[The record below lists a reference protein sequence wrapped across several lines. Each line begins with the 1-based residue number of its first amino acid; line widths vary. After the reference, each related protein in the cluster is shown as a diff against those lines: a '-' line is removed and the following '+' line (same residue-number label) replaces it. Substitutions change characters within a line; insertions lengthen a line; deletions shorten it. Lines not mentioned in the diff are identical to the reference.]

1 MALMPDAVA
10 AFTSPRLASNRSS
23 RACSSWSAASSSAWF
38 LVSVSA
44 VASTRAAALARPANS
59 AMGVSALT
67 ARAYL
72 TTPLAPIACFGI
84 PPDERQPD
92 GQTDSPRPSGK
103 SAILVGAGIFLSRI
117 AGIGRE
123 AAVAGF
129 IGAGR
134 TGDAYRAA
142 LIIPRLLQ
150 NLLGEGVLSAS
161 FIPIYSQLVEQGRR
175 KDAGRLAGAVFGL
188 LAVVTGLVVLA
199 GWVLAKPLVSLLLWR
214 LSDDTTDLTVELVRV
229 MFAGIGFIVL
239 AAWALGVLNAH
250 RRFFLSYAAPVIW
263 NAAQIAFMVG
273 AWLVWHDVDPT
284 TRASDVARL
293 AAWGV
298 VLGGALQ
305 FLVQVPLVLRL
316 VPTLRLNLSW
326 RRPDVRIV
334 LNRFWPA
341 LIGRGVVQVSAYVDL
356 ILAGLLA
363 GGAIAAL
370 GFAQVIYFLP
380 ISLFA
385 MSVAASDLPEMVRE
399 QGDPETLLRRLQTG
413 LDRIGFYV
421 LFSAVAFITMGGLIV
436 GALLERGQFNGDQTV
451 QVWWILAAYSLG
463 LVATA
468 SARLLQNA
476 CFAAG
481 DAKGPAR
488 VAVVR
493 VLLGRRGGGGA
504 HVQLRLLRGGQRQ
517 RGAPGRLQGAV
528 PAVGRG
534 AGRGSCAAGSGGP
547 GPGQHGGRMGGIRH
561 LAPPGPPP
569 AAPPPAGA
577 GADGTPGHCRPVRR
591 RAGRGPSLGP
601 RASAAAGRRAVR
613 AVGDRGGVRGFGA
626 GLGCGRRRRGRG
638 LDGAGLGPDQGNVDQ
653 ALIRG

>member
-1 MALMPDAVA
+1 MADTPNS
-10 AFTSPRLASNRSS
+10 TRSS
-23 RACSSWSAASSSAWF
+23 
-38 LVSVSA
+38 
-44 VASTRAAALARPANS
+44 
-59 AMGVSALT
+59 
-67 ARAYL
+67 
-72 TTPLAPIACFGI
+72 
-84 PPDERQPD
+84 
-92 GQTDSPRPSGK
+92 GK
-103 SAILVGAGIFLSRI
+103 GAILVGAGIFLSRVS
-117 AGIGRE
+117 GIGRE
-123 AAVAGF
+123 VAVAAF

-134 TGDAYRAA
+134 VGDAYRAA
-142 LIIPRLLQ
+142 LTIPRLLQ

-188 LAVVTGLVVLA
+188 LAVITGLFVLA

-214 LSDDTTDLTVELVRV
+214 LSDDTADLTVELVRV

-263 NAAQIAFMVG
+263 NVAQVAFMVG
-273 AWLVWHDVDPT
+273 AWLVWHDVDPA
-284 TRASDVARL
+284 TRASDIARM

-316 VPTLRLNLSW
+316 VPTLRLSLNW
-326 RRPDVRIV
+326 RRPDVGVV
-334 LNRFWPA
+334 LNRFGPA

-385 MSVAASDLPEMVRE
+385 MSVAASDLPEMARE
-399 QGDPETLLRRLQTG
+399 QGDPEALVRRLQTG

-421 LFSAVAFITMGGLIV
+421 LFSAVAFITLGGLIV

-463 LVATA
+463 LVASA
-468 SARLLQNA
+468 SSRLLQNA

-493 VLLGRRGGGGA
+493 VALAAAVGVVLMFSFDSYAVINGSVERLGDFKVLSPLSDAERADGA
-504 HVQLRLLRGGQRQ
+504 VRLGAVGLALGSTVAAWLEYGILRHRVRFLLRRRTV
-517 RGAPGRLQGAV
+517 RGPTGRLAV
-528 PAVGRG
+528 AALSAAVLGG
-534 AGRGSCAAGSGGP
+534 VLAWGLEPLPLLVSAPVALLVTGGIYVVLGRGSG
-547 GPGQHGGRMGGIRH
+547 
-561 LAPPGPPP
+561 
-569 AAPPPAGA
+569 
-577 GADGTPGHCRPVRR
+577 V
-591 RAGRGPSLGP
+591 
-601 RASAAAGRRAVR
+601 AAAEEAANLMERALAQITKAAR
-613 AVGDRGGVRGFGA
+613 SKNRGE
-626 GLGCGRRRRGRG
+626 
-638 LDGAGLGPDQGNVDQ
+638 
-653 ALIRG
+653 

>member
-1 MALMPDAVA
+1 M
-10 AFTSPRLASNRSS
+10 
-23 RACSSWSAASSSAWF
+23 
-38 LVSVSA
+38 
-44 VASTRAAALARPANS
+44 
-59 AMGVSALT
+59 
-67 ARAYL
+67 
-72 TTPLAPIACFGI
+72 
-84 PPDERQPD
+84 
-92 GQTDSPRPSGK
+92 
-103 SAILVGAGIFLSRI
+103 LVGAGIFLSRVS
-117 AGIGRE
+117 GIGRE
-123 AAVAGF
+123 VAVAAF

-134 TGDAYRAA
+134 IGDAYRAA
-142 LIIPRLLQ
+142 LTIPRLLQ

-188 LAVVTGLVVLA
+188 LAVVTGLLVLA
-199 GWVLAKPLVSLLLWR
+199 GWLLAEPIVSLLLWR
-214 LSDDTTDLTVELVRV
+214 LSDDTADLTVELVRV

-263 NAAQIAFMVG
+263 NAAQVGFMVG
-273 AWLVWHDVDPT
+273 AWLVWHNVDPA
-284 TRASDVARL
+284 TRASDVAKM

-316 VPTLRLNLSW
+316 APSLRLSLNW
-326 RRPDVRIV
+326 RRPDVRTV
-334 LNRFWPA
+334 LKRFGPA
-341 LIGRGVVQVSAYVDL
+341 FVGRGVVQVSAYVDL

-385 MSVAASDLPEMVRE
+385 MSVAASDLPEMSRE
-399 QGDPETLLRRLQTG
+399 QDNPEALRQRLQTG

-421 LFSAVAFITMGGLIV
+421 LFSAVAFITLGGLIV

-463 LVATA
+463 LVASA
-468 SARLLQNA
+468 SSRLLQNA

-493 VLLGRRGGGGA
+493 VVLAAAVGVVLMFSFDSYGVVNGSVERLGDFQVLSPLSDIERADGAVRLGAVGLALGSTVAAWVEYGILRHRVRYLLGRRQPVKG
-504 HVQLRLLRGGQRQ
+504 
-517 RGAPGRLQGAV
+517 PTGRLAVAALSSAVLGAV
-528 PAVGRG
+528 LAWGLEPLPLLVAAPFSLLVTGVVYVIL
-534 AGRGSCAAGSGGP
+534 GRGSGVAAAEEAAGLMEQALERVS
-547 GPGQHGGRMGGIRH
+547 
-561 LAPPGPPP
+561 
-569 AAPPPAGA
+569 
-577 GADGTPGHCRPVRR
+577 
-591 RAGRGPSLGP
+591 
-601 RASAAAGRRAVR
+601 RAVR
-613 AVGDRGGVRGFGA
+613 SENRGG
-626 GLGCGRRRRGRG
+626 
-638 LDGAGLGPDQGNVDQ
+638 
-653 ALIRG
+653 

>member
-1 MALMPDAVA
+1 MAE
-10 AFTSPRLASNRSS
+10 RE
-23 RACSSWSAASSSAWF
+23 
-38 LVSVSA
+38 
-44 VASTRAAALARPANS
+44 
-59 AMGVSALT
+59 LT
-67 ARAYL
+67 QV
-72 TTPLAPIACFGI
+72 TPLAPVACFGI
-84 PPDERQPD
+84 PPVEQQLDGPD
-92 GQTDSPRPSGK
+92 GTPRPSGK
-103 SAILVGAGIFLSRI
+103 EAILVGAGIFLSRI
-117 AGIGRE
+117 SGIGRE
-123 AAVAGF
+123 VAVAAF

-134 TGDAYRAA
+134 IGDAYRAA
-142 LIIPRLLQ
+142 LTIPRLLQ

-188 LAVVTGLVVLA
+188 LAVVTGLMVLA

-214 LSDDTTDLTVELVRV
+214 LSEDTADLTVELVRV

-263 NAAQIAFMVG
+263 NAAQVGFMVG
-273 AWLVWHDVDPT
+273 AWLVWQDVDAS
-284 TRASDVARL
+284 TRASDVARM

-298 VLGGALQ
+298 VLGGGLQ

-316 VPTLRLNLSW
+316 VPTLRLSLNW
-326 RRPDVRIV
+326 RRPDVGIV
-334 LNRFWPA
+334 LTRFGPA
-341 LIGRGVVQVSAYVDL
+341 FIGRGVVQVSAYVDL

-385 MSVAASDLPEMVRE
+385 MSVAASDLPEMARE
-399 QGDPETLLRRLQTG
+399 QDNPEALVRRLQTG

-421 LFSAVAFITMGGLIV
+421 LFSAVAFITLGGLIV
-436 GALLERGQFNGDQTV
+436 GALLERGQFNGDHTV

-463 LVATA
+463 LVASA

-493 VLLGRRGGGGA
+493 VVLAAAVGVVLMFSFDSYAVVDGSVERLGDFKVLSPLSDADRADGA
-504 HVQLRLLRGGQRQ
+504 VRLGAVGLALGSTVAAWIEYGILRHRVRYLLRRRQ
-517 RGAPGRLQGAV
+517 PVRGPTGRLAIAGLSAAVLGAV
-528 PAVGRG
+528 LAWGLEPLPLLVAAPLALLVTGVVYVVL
-534 AGRGSCAAGSGGP
+534 GRGSGVAAAEEAAGLLERTL
-547 GPGQHGGRMGGIRH
+547 GRFSK
-561 LAPPGPPP
+561 
-569 AAPPPAGA
+569 AA
-577 GADGTPGHCRPVRR
+577 R
-591 RAGRGPSLGP
+591 SK
-601 RASAAAGRRAVR
+601 S
-613 AVGDRGGVRGFGA
+613 RGG
-626 GLGCGRRRRGRG
+626 
-638 LDGAGLGPDQGNVDQ
+638 
-653 ALIRG
+653 

>member
-1 MALMPDAVA
+1 MAA
-10 AFTSPRLASNRSS
+10 
-23 RACSSWSAASSSAWF
+23 
-38 LVSVSA
+38 
-44 VASTRAAALARPANS
+44 
-59 AMGVSALT
+59 
-67 ARAYL
+67 
-72 TTPLAPIACFGI
+72 
-84 PPDERQPD
+84 
-92 GQTDSPRPSGK
+92 
-103 SAILVGAGIFLSRI
+103 
-117 AGIGRE
+117 
-123 AAVAGF
+123 F

-134 TGDAYRAA
+134 VGDAYRAA
-142 LIIPRLLQ
+142 LTIPRLLQ

-188 LAVVTGLVVLA
+188 LAVITGLVVLA

-214 LSDDTTDLTVELVRV
+214 LSDDTADLTVELVRV

-263 NAAQIAFMVG
+263 NVAQVAFMVG
-273 AWLVWHDVDPT
+273 AWLVWHNVDPA
-284 TRASDVARL
+284 TRASDIAKM

-316 VPTLRLNLSW
+316 VPTLRLSLNW
-326 RRPDVRIV
+326 RRPDVGVV
-334 LNRFWPA
+334 LNRFGPA

-385 MSVAASDLPEMVRE
+385 MSVAASDLPEMARD
-399 QGDPETLLRRLQTG
+399 QDDPEALVRRLQTG

-421 LFSAVAFITMGGLIV
+421 LFSAVAFITLGGLIV
-436 GALLERGQFNGDQTV
+436 GALLERGQFTGDQTV

-463 LVATA
+463 LVASA
-468 SARLLQNA
+468 SSRLLQNA

-481 DAKGPAR
+481 DAMGPAR

-493 VLLGRRGGGGA
+493 VALAAAVGVVLMFSFDSYAVINGSVERLGDFKVLSPLSDAERADGA
-504 HVQLRLLRGGQRQ
+504 VRLGAVGLALGSTVAAWLEYGILRHRVRYLLRRRTV
-517 RGAPGRLQGAV
+517 RGPTGRLAV
-528 PAVGRG
+528 AALSAAVLGG
-534 AGRGSCAAGSGGP
+534 VLAWGLEPLPLLVAAPVALLVTGGIYVVLGRGSG
-547 GPGQHGGRMGGIRH
+547 
-561 LAPPGPPP
+561 
-569 AAPPPAGA
+569 
-577 GADGTPGHCRPVRR
+577 V
-591 RAGRGPSLGP
+591 
-601 RASAAAGRRAVR
+601 AAAEEAANLMERALAQVTKAAR
-613 AVGDRGGVRGFGA
+613 SKNRGE
-626 GLGCGRRRRGRG
+626 
-638 LDGAGLGPDQGNVDQ
+638 
-653 ALIRG
+653 

>member
-1 MALMPDAVA
+1 M
-10 AFTSPRLASNRSS
+10 
-23 RACSSWSAASSSAWF
+23 
-38 LVSVSA
+38 
-44 VASTRAAALARPANS
+44 
-59 AMGVSALT
+59 
-67 ARAYL
+67 
-72 TTPLAPIACFGI
+72 
-84 PPDERQPD
+84 
-92 GQTDSPRPSGK
+92 
-103 SAILVGAGIFLSRI
+103 VGAGIFLSRLS
-117 AGIGRE
+117 GIGRE
-123 AAVAGF
+123 VAVAAF
-129 IGAGR
+129 IGGG
-134 TGDAYRAA
+134 TIGDAYRAA
-142 LIIPRLLQ
+142 LNIPRLLQ

-161 FIPIYSQLVEQGRR
+161 FIPVYSQLVEQGRR

-188 LAVVTGLVVLA
+188 LAMVTGLVVLA

-214 LSDDTTDLTVELVRV
+214 LSDDTADLTAELVRV

-263 NAAQIAFMVG
+263 NAAQVGFMVG
-273 AWLVWHDVDPT
+273 AWAVWHNVDPA
-284 TRASDVARL
+284 TRASDVAKM

-298 VLGGALQ
+298 VVGGALQ

-316 VPTLRLNLSW
+316 APTLRLSLNW
-326 RRPDVRIV
+326 RPPDVRVV
-334 LNRFWPA
+334 LNRFAPA
-341 LIGRGVVQVSAYVDL
+341 LLGRGVVQVSAYVDL

-385 MSVAASDLPEMVRE
+385 MSVAASDLPEMARE
-399 QGDPETLLRRLQTG
+399 QGDPETLRRRLQTG

-493 VLLGRRGGGGA
+493 VVLAAAVGVVLMFSFDSYAVVNGSVERLGDFKVLSPLSDGERAEGA
-504 HVQLRLLRGGQRQ
+504 VRLGAVGLALGSTVAAWAEYGILRHRVRLLLRRRQPVRG
-517 RGAPGRLQGAV
+517 PTGRLAIAALSAAALGAV
-528 PAVGRG
+528 LAWGLEPLPLLVAAPFALLVTGVVYVVL
-534 AGRGSCAAGSGGP
+534 GRGSG
-547 GPGQHGGRMGGIRH
+547 
-561 LAPPGPPP
+561 
-569 AAPPPAGA
+569 
-577 GADGTPGHCRPVRR
+577 V
-591 RAGRGPSLGP
+591 
-601 RASAAAGRRAVR
+601 AAAEEA
-613 AVGDRGGVRGFGA
+613 AA
-626 GLGCGRRRRGRG
+626 LME
-638 LDGAGLGPDQGNVDQ
+638 Q
-653 ALIRG
+653 ALARIKATLIRR

>member
-1 MALMPDAVA
+1 
-10 AFTSPRLASNRSS
+10 
-23 RACSSWSAASSSAWF
+23 
-38 LVSVSA
+38 
-44 VASTRAAALARPANS
+44 
-59 AMGVSALT
+59 MGVSALT
-67 ARAYL
+67 ARAYP
-72 TTPLAPIACFGI
+72 TAPIAPVACFGI
-84 PPDERQPD
+84 PADQQRLDGPD
-92 GQTDSPRPSGK
+92 DSTRSSGK
-103 SAILVGAGIFLSRI
+103 GAILVGAGIFLSRVS
-117 AGIGRE
+117 GIGRE
-123 AAVAGF
+123 VAVAAF

-134 TGDAYRAA
+134 VGDAYRAA
-142 LIIPRLLQ
+142 LTIPRLLQ

-188 LAVVTGLVVLA
+188 LAVITGLVVLA

-214 LSDDTTDLTVELVRV
+214 LSDDTADLTVELVRV

-263 NAAQIAFMVG
+263 NVAQVAFMVG
-273 AWLVWHDVDPT
+273 AWLVWHNVDPA
-284 TRASDVARL
+284 TRASDIARM

-316 VPTLRLNLSW
+316 VPTLRLSLNW
-326 RRPDVRIV
+326 RRPDVGVV
-334 LNRFWPA
+334 LNRFGPA

-385 MSVAASDLPEMVRE
+385 MSVAASDLPEMARE
-399 QGDPETLLRRLQTG
+399 QDDPEALVRRLQTG

-421 LFSAVAFITMGGLIV
+421 LFSAVAFITLGGLIV

-463 LVATA
+463 LVASA
-468 SARLLQNA
+468 SSRLLQNA

-493 VLLGRRGGGGA
+493 VALAAAVGVVLMFSFDSYAVINGSVERLGDFKVLSPLSDAERADGA
-504 HVQLRLLRGGQRQ
+504 VRLGAVGLALGSTVAAWLEYGILRHRVRYLLRRRRPV
-517 RGAPGRLQGAV
+517 RGPTGRLAV
-528 PAVGRG
+528 AALSAAVLGG
-534 AGRGSCAAGSGGP
+534 VLAWGLEPLPLLVAAPVALLVTGGIYVVLGRGSG
-547 GPGQHGGRMGGIRH
+547 
-561 LAPPGPPP
+561 
-569 AAPPPAGA
+569 
-577 GADGTPGHCRPVRR
+577 V
-591 RAGRGPSLGP
+591 
-601 RASAAAGRRAVR
+601 AAAEEAANLMERALAQVTKAAR
-613 AVGDRGGVRGFGA
+613 SKNRGE
-626 GLGCGRRRRGRG
+626 
-638 LDGAGLGPDQGNVDQ
+638 
-653 ALIRG
+653 

>member
-1 MALMPDAVA
+1 M
-10 AFTSPRLASNRSS
+10 
-23 RACSSWSAASSSAWF
+23 
-38 LVSVSA
+38 
-44 VASTRAAALARPANS
+44 
-59 AMGVSALT
+59 
-67 ARAYL
+67 
-72 TTPLAPIACFGI
+72 
-84 PPDERQPD
+84 
-92 GQTDSPRPSGK
+92 
-103 SAILVGAGIFLSRI
+103 GAGIFLSRVS
-117 AGIGRE
+117 GIGRE
-123 AAVAGF
+123 VAVAAF

-134 TGDAYRAA
+134 VGDAYRAA
-142 LIIPRLLQ
+142 LTIPRLLQ

-188 LAVVTGLVVLA
+188 LAVITGLVVLA

-214 LSDDTTDLTVELVRV
+214 LSDDTADLTVELVRV

-263 NAAQIAFMVG
+263 NVAQVAFMVG
-273 AWLVWHDVDPT
+273 AWLVWHNVDPA
-284 TRASDVARL
+284 TRASDIARM

-316 VPTLRLNLSW
+316 VPTLRLSLNW
-326 RRPDVRIV
+326 RRPDVGVV
-334 LNRFWPA
+334 LNRFGPA

-385 MSVAASDLPEMVRE
+385 MSVAASDLPEMARE
-399 QGDPETLLRRLQTG
+399 QDDPEALVRRLQTG

-421 LFSAVAFITMGGLIV
+421 LFSAVAFITLGGLIV

-463 LVATA
+463 LVASA
-468 SARLLQNA
+468 SSRLLQNA

-493 VLLGRRGGGGA
+493 VALAAAVGVVLMFSFDSYAVINGSVERLGDFKVLSPLSDAERADGA
-504 HVQLRLLRGGQRQ
+504 VRLGAVGLALGSTVAAWLEYGILRHRVRYLLRRRRPV
-517 RGAPGRLQGAV
+517 RGPTGRLAV
-528 PAVGRG
+528 AALSAAVLGG
-534 AGRGSCAAGSGGP
+534 VLAWGLEPLPLLVAAPVALLVTGGIYVVLGRGSG
-547 GPGQHGGRMGGIRH
+547 
-561 LAPPGPPP
+561 
-569 AAPPPAGA
+569 
-577 GADGTPGHCRPVRR
+577 V
-591 RAGRGPSLGP
+591 
-601 RASAAAGRRAVR
+601 AAAEEAANLMERALAQVTKAAR
-613 AVGDRGGVRGFGA
+613 SKNRGE
-626 GLGCGRRRRGRG
+626 
-638 LDGAGLGPDQGNVDQ
+638 
-653 ALIRG
+653 

>member
-1 MALMPDAVA
+1 MADTPNS
-10 AFTSPRLASNRSS
+10 TRSS
-23 RACSSWSAASSSAWF
+23 
-38 LVSVSA
+38 
-44 VASTRAAALARPANS
+44 
-59 AMGVSALT
+59 
-67 ARAYL
+67 
-72 TTPLAPIACFGI
+72 
-84 PPDERQPD
+84 
-92 GQTDSPRPSGK
+92 GK
-103 SAILVGAGIFLSRI
+103 GAILVGAGIFLSRVS
-117 AGIGRE
+117 GIGRE
-123 AAVAGF
+123 VAVAAF

-134 TGDAYRAA
+134 VGDAYRAA
-142 LIIPRLLQ
+142 LTIPRLLQ

-188 LAVVTGLVVLA
+188 LAVITGLVVLA

-214 LSDDTTDLTVELVRV
+214 LSDDTADLTVELVRV

-263 NAAQIAFMVG
+263 NVAQVAFMVG
-273 AWLVWHDVDPT
+273 AWLVWHNVDPA
-284 TRASDVARL
+284 TRASDIAKM

-316 VPTLRLNLSW
+316 VPTLRLSLNW
-326 RRPDVRIV
+326 RRPDVGVV
-334 LNRFWPA
+334 LNRFGPA

-385 MSVAASDLPEMVRE
+385 MSVAASDLPEMARE
-399 QGDPETLLRRLQTG
+399 QHDPEALVRRLQTG

-421 LFSAVAFITMGGLIV
+421 LFSAVAFITLGGLIV
-436 GALLERGQFNGDQTV
+436 GALLERGQFTGDQTV

-463 LVATA
+463 LVASA
-468 SARLLQNA
+468 SSRLLQNA

-493 VLLGRRGGGGA
+493 VALAAAVGLVLMFSFDSYAVINGSVERLGDFKVLSPLSDAERADGA
-504 HVQLRLLRGGQRQ
+504 VRLGAVGLALGSTVAAWLEYGILRHRVRFLLRRRTV
-517 RGAPGRLQGAV
+517 RGPTGRLAV
-528 PAVGRG
+528 AALSAAVLGG
-534 AGRGSCAAGSGGP
+534 VLAWGLEPLPLLVAAPVALLVTGGIYVVLGRGSG
-547 GPGQHGGRMGGIRH
+547 
-561 LAPPGPPP
+561 
-569 AAPPPAGA
+569 
-577 GADGTPGHCRPVRR
+577 V
-591 RAGRGPSLGP
+591 
-601 RASAAAGRRAVR
+601 AAAEEAANLMERALAQITKAAR
-613 AVGDRGGVRGFGA
+613 SKNRGE
-626 GLGCGRRRRGRG
+626 
-638 LDGAGLGPDQGNVDQ
+638 
-653 ALIRG
+653 

>member
-1 MALMPDAVA
+1 MADTPNS
-10 AFTSPRLASNRSS
+10 TRSS
-23 RACSSWSAASSSAWF
+23 
-38 LVSVSA
+38 
-44 VASTRAAALARPANS
+44 
-59 AMGVSALT
+59 
-67 ARAYL
+67 
-72 TTPLAPIACFGI
+72 
-84 PPDERQPD
+84 
-92 GQTDSPRPSGK
+92 GK
-103 SAILVGAGIFLSRI
+103 GAILVGAGIFLSRVS
-117 AGIGRE
+117 GIGRE
-123 AAVAGF
+123 VAVAAF

-134 TGDAYRAA
+134 VGDAYRAA
-142 LIIPRLLQ
+142 LTIPRLLQ

-188 LAVVTGLVVLA
+188 LAVITGLVVLA

-214 LSDDTTDLTVELVRV
+214 LSDDTADLTVELVRV

-263 NAAQIAFMVG
+263 NVAQVAFMVG
-273 AWLVWHDVDPT
+273 AWLVWHNVDPA
-284 TRASDVARL
+284 TRASDIARM

-316 VPTLRLNLSW
+316 VPTLRLSLNW
-326 RRPDVRIV
+326 RRPDVGVV
-334 LNRFWPA
+334 LNRFGPA

-385 MSVAASDLPEMVRE
+385 MSVAASDLPEMARE
-399 QGDPETLLRRLQTG
+399 QDDPEALVRRLQTG

-421 LFSAVAFITMGGLIV
+421 LFSAVAFITLGGLIV

-463 LVATA
+463 LVASA
-468 SARLLQNA
+468 SSRLLQNA

-493 VLLGRRGGGGA
+493 VALAAAVGVVLMFSFDSYAVINGSVERLGDFKVLSPLSDAERADGA
-504 HVQLRLLRGGQRQ
+504 VRLGAVGLALGSTVAAWLEYGILRHRVRYLLRRRRPV
-517 RGAPGRLQGAV
+517 RGPTGRLAV
-528 PAVGRG
+528 AALSAAVLGG
-534 AGRGSCAAGSGGP
+534 VLAWGLEPLPLLVAAPVALLVTGGIYVVLGRGSG
-547 GPGQHGGRMGGIRH
+547 
-561 LAPPGPPP
+561 
-569 AAPPPAGA
+569 
-577 GADGTPGHCRPVRR
+577 V
-591 RAGRGPSLGP
+591 
-601 RASAAAGRRAVR
+601 AAAEEAANLMERALAQVTKAAR
-613 AVGDRGGVRGFGA
+613 SKNRGE
-626 GLGCGRRRRGRG
+626 
-638 LDGAGLGPDQGNVDQ
+638 
-653 ALIRG
+653 

>member
-1 MALMPDAVA
+1 M
-10 AFTSPRLASNRSS
+10 
-23 RACSSWSAASSSAWF
+23 
-38 LVSVSA
+38 
-44 VASTRAAALARPANS
+44 
-59 AMGVSALT
+59 
-67 ARAYL
+67 
-72 TTPLAPIACFGI
+72 
-84 PPDERQPD
+84 
-92 GQTDSPRPSGK
+92 
-103 SAILVGAGIFLSRI
+103 VGAGIFLSRLS
-117 AGIGRE
+117 GIGRE
-123 AAVAGF
+123 VAVAAF
-129 IGAGR
+129 IGGG
-134 TGDAYRAA
+134 TIGDAYRAA
-142 LIIPRLLQ
+142 LNIPRLLQ

-161 FIPIYSQLVEQGRR
+161 FIPVYSQLVEQGRR

-188 LAVVTGLVVLA
+188 LAMVTDWWCWPDGCWPSRWCRCCC
-199 GWVLAKPLVSLLLWR
+199 GGCR
-214 LSDDTTDLTVELVRV
+214 DDTADLTAELVRV

-263 NAAQIAFMVG
+263 NAAQVGFMVG
-273 AWLVWHDVDPT
+273 AWAVWHNVDPA
-284 TRASDVARL
+284 TRASDVAKM

-298 VLGGALQ
+298 VVGGALQ

-316 VPTLRLNLSW
+316 APTLRLSLNW
-326 RRPDVRIV
+326 RPPDVRVV
-334 LNRFWPA
+334 LNRFAPA
-341 LIGRGVVQVSAYVDL
+341 LLGRGVVQVSAYVDL

-385 MSVAASDLPEMVRE
+385 MSVAASDLPEMARE
-399 QGDPETLLRRLQTG
+399 QGDPETLRRRLQTG

-493 VLLGRRGGGGA
+493 VVLAAAVGVVLMFSFDSYAVVNGSVERLGDFKVLSPLSDGERAEGA
-504 HVQLRLLRGGQRQ
+504 VRLGAVGLALGSTVAAWAEYGILRHRVRLLLRRRQPVRG
-517 RGAPGRLQGAV
+517 PTGRLAIAALSAAALGAV
-528 PAVGRG
+528 LAWGLEPLPLLVAAPFALLVTGVVYVVL
-534 AGRGSCAAGSGGP
+534 GRGSG
-547 GPGQHGGRMGGIRH
+547 
-561 LAPPGPPP
+561 
-569 AAPPPAGA
+569 
-577 GADGTPGHCRPVRR
+577 V
-591 RAGRGPSLGP
+591 
-601 RASAAAGRRAVR
+601 AAAEEA
-613 AVGDRGGVRGFGA
+613 AA
-626 GLGCGRRRRGRG
+626 LME
-638 LDGAGLGPDQGNVDQ
+638 Q
-653 ALIRG
+653 ALARIKATLIRR

>member
-1 MALMPDAVA
+1 M
-10 AFTSPRLASNRSS
+10 
-23 RACSSWSAASSSAWF
+23 
-38 LVSVSA
+38 
-44 VASTRAAALARPANS
+44 
-59 AMGVSALT
+59 
-67 ARAYL
+67 
-72 TTPLAPIACFGI
+72 
-84 PPDERQPD
+84 
-92 GQTDSPRPSGK
+92 
-103 SAILVGAGIFLSRI
+103 GAGIFLSRVS
-117 AGIGRE
+117 GIGRE
-123 AAVAGF
+123 VAVAAF

-134 TGDAYRAA
+134 VGDAYRAA
-142 LIIPRLLQ
+142 LTIPRLLQ

-188 LAVVTGLVVLA
+188 LAVITGLVVLA

-214 LSDDTTDLTVELVRV
+214 LSDDTADLTVELVRV

-263 NAAQIAFMVG
+263 NVAQVAFMVG
-273 AWLVWHDVDPT
+273 AWLVWHNVDPA
-284 TRASDVARL
+284 TRASDIARM

-316 VPTLRLNLSW
+316 VPTLRLSLNW
-326 RRPDVRIV
+326 RRPDVGVV
-334 LNRFWPA
+334 LNRFGPA

-385 MSVAASDLPEMVRE
+385 MSVAASDLPEMARE
-399 QGDPETLLRRLQTG
+399 QDDPEALVRRLQTG

-421 LFSAVAFITMGGLIV
+421 LFSAVAFITLGGLIV
-436 GALLERGQFNGDQTV
+436 GALLERGQFTGDQTV

-463 LVATA
+463 LVASA
-468 SARLLQNA
+468 SSRLLQNA

-493 VLLGRRGGGGA
+493 VALAAAVGVVLMFSFDSYAVINGSVERLGDFKVLSPLSDAERADGA
-504 HVQLRLLRGGQRQ
+504 VRLGAVGLALGSTVAAWLEYGILRHRVRYLLRRRSV
-517 RGAPGRLQGAV
+517 RGPTGRLAV
-528 PAVGRG
+528 AALSAAVLGG
-534 AGRGSCAAGSGGP
+534 VLAWGLEPLPLLVAAPVALLVTGGIYVVLGRGSG
-547 GPGQHGGRMGGIRH
+547 
-561 LAPPGPPP
+561 
-569 AAPPPAGA
+569 
-577 GADGTPGHCRPVRR
+577 V
-591 RAGRGPSLGP
+591 
-601 RASAAAGRRAVR
+601 AAAEEAAHLMERALAQVTKAAR
-613 AVGDRGGVRGFGA
+613 SKNRGE
-626 GLGCGRRRRGRG
+626 
-638 LDGAGLGPDQGNVDQ
+638 
-653 ALIRG
+653 